1 MIQINKTA
9 RITGLLYLIIVI
21 GGVFAEMFV
30 RSRLVD
36 YSNALVTAKNI
47 QESEGLF
54 RFGFSLELFVFVC
67 DAAVTVLL
75 YQLLKPINKGL
86 SLFAASFR
94 LVTVAI
100 LGANLLYNFL
110 PILLLN
116 DSTYLSTFNSEQ
128 LQTLSLFYMKVHGF
142 GYSLALVFFS
152 VHCVII
158 GYLISKST
166 YIPKFLGILLI
177 IAGLCYFIN
186 SYSLFLFPE
195 LSSKIFPAILLPA
208 LIAELSLSLW
218 LLIKGV
224 KNVDIEVNN

>member
-1 MIQINKTA
+1 MNKTA
-9 RITGLLYLIIVI
+9 RITGFLYLIIVI

-30 RSRLVD
+30 RSQLVD
-36 YSNALVTAKNI
+36 YNNAIDTAKNI
-47 QESEGLF
+47 QESQGLF
-54 RFGFSLELFVFVC
+54 RFGFSLELFIFVC

-75 YQLLKPINKGL
+75 YQILKPINKGL

-100 LGANLLYNFL
+100 LGANLLYNFI

-116 DSTYLSTFNSEQ
+116 ESAYLAPFNSEQ
-128 LQTLSLFYMKVHGF
+128 LGALSLLYMKAHGF

-152 VHCVII
+152 VHCVVI

-166 YIPKFLGILLI
+166 YIPKLIGILLI

-186 SYSLFLFPE
+186 SYTAFLFPAI
-195 LSSKIFPAILLPA
+195 SSKIFPAILIPA

-224 KNVDIEVNN
+224 KTAKIKGES

>member
-1 MIQINKTA
+1 MNKTA
-9 RITGLLYLIIVI
+9 RIAGLLYLVIII

-47 QESEGLF
+47 EESEGLF

-75 YQLLKPINKGL
+75 YQLLKPINKEL

-94 LVTVAI
+94 LITVSI
-100 LGANLLYNFL
+100 LGLNLVYNFL

-116 DSTYLSTFNSEQ
+116 DSTYLATFNSEQ
-128 LQTLSLFYMKVHGF
+128 LNTLSLFYMKVHGF
-142 GYSLALVFFS
+142 GYNLALVFFS
-152 VHCVII
+152 VHSVTI
-158 GYLISKST
+158 GYLISKSI
-166 YIPKFLGILLI
+166 YIPKILGILLI

-186 SYSLFLFPE
+186 SYTSFLFPE

-208 LIAELSLSLW
+208 LIAELALSLW

-224 KNVDIEVNN
+224 KKVDIKVKN